1 MERHQMKSER
11 TNKDETIKKKR
22 KKTQQKIA
30 TIITRT
36 ADDLIQHL

>member
-1 MERHQMKSER
+1 MHE
-11 TNKDETIKKKR
+11 KDETIKTEKDTTKKL
-22 KKTQQKIA
+22 A

>member
-1 MERHQMKSER
+1 MKKERKEKYSE
-11 TNKDETIKKKR
+11 KKNL
-22 KKTQQKIA
+22 T